1 MLEKGQEGWRFD
13 LDVGGG
19 DCGGSDSDPG
29 LEEVLCI
36 PHLVQPI
43 VELWLLATPRVSAVV
58 VLPEPGATA
67 NHYHN
72 NNNNNNKSERED
84 KREEGGVT

>member
-1 MLEKGQEGWRFD
+1 MLETGQEGWLFD

-19 DCGGSDSDPG
+19 DRVVADFDPG
-29 LEEVLCI
+29 LEGLLCVPHMTQPLVEV
-36 PHLVQPI
+36 
-43 VELWLLATPRVSAVV
+43 WLLAPPRVSAVV

-67 NHYHN
+67 DHDHNSN
-72 NNNNNNKSERED
+72 NNRSERED

>member
-13 LDVGGG
+13 LDVGEADCVAG
-19 DCGGSDSDPG
+19 DFDPG
-29 LEEVLCI
+29 LEELLCD
-36 PHLVQPI
+36 PHVAQPH
-43 VELWLLATPRVSAVV
+43 VELCLLALPRVSAVV

-67 NHYHN
+67 DHDHDNS
-72 NNNNNNKSERED
+72 NNNKSERKD